1 VVCWTKSRVDDAEA
15 AALGAVPLPLDDLL
29 RSSDIVTLHAPDLPA
44 THHMPDRGRL
54 ALTPDGGVLI
64 NTSRGAL
71 VDHEALTEELVSGR
85 ISAVL
90 DVTDPE
96 PLPVTSPLHALPN
109 VLLTP
114 HTAASVGNEL
124 APARLD
130 RRRRAGTAGR
140 GPSAGPPG
148 PRGEAV
154 HQRVTAW
161 WGGSS
166 TPYAP
171 SRTAPSVADGRVG
184 ADAPSAGRRLLRQR
198 LGFCG
203 GGVRVSAFV
212 SP

>member
-1 VVCWTKSRVDDAEA
+1 LTVVCWTNCRVDDAEA

-44 THHMPDRGRL
+44 TRHMLDRGRL
-54 ALTPDGGVLI
+54 ALIPDGDVLI

-90 DVTDPE
+90 D
-96 PLPVTSPLHALPN
+96 
-109 VLLTP
+109 
-114 HTAASVGNEL
+114 
-124 APARLD
+124 
-130 RRRRAGTAGR
+130 
-140 GPSAGPPG
+140 
-148 PRGEAV
+148 AV

>member
-1 VVCWTKSRVDDAEA
+1 LTVVCWTNCRVDDAEA

-114 HTAASVGNEL
+114 HIAGSVGNEL
-124 APARLD
+124 A
-130 RRRRAGTAGR
+130 
-140 GPSAGPPG
+140 
-148 PRGEAV
+148 
-154 HQRVTAW
+154 
-161 WGGSS
+161 
-166 TPYAP
+166 
-171 SRTAPSVADGRVG
+171 
-184 ADAPSAGRRLLRQR
+184 R
-198 LGFCG
+198 LGSTVVAELERLAAG
-203 GGVRVSAFV
+203 LPLAPQVHEAKLSISA
-212 SP
+212 